1 MKDILASLC
10 PNGIWHAVI
19 CKVEETEV
27 PGVERLLIAM
37 AGRREKTSEVYIAV
51 RVGGSEF
58 CAALQA
64 DRCGLI

>member
-1 MKDILASLC
+1 M
-10 PNGIWHAVI
+10 I

-37 AGRREKTSEVYIAV
+37 AGRREKTSEVYTAV